1 VVGDSGSF
9 PGPDWMP
16 KQAHMADLQAAAAAE
31 NLLGDLQGRAAHATF
46 KVELICIVDAIT
58 HGTLIWRTPDRNWLL
73 PSTRLL
79 HWAKRGFEWN
89 YLRQYR

>member
-1 VVGDSGSF
+1 VLGHAGEGLLDRRTQHRVG
-9 PGPDWMP
+9 
-16 KQAHMADLQAAAAAE
+16 H
-31 NLLGDLQGRAAHATF
+31 LLGDLQGRAANATF
-46 KVELICIVDAIT
+46 KVELICIVDAID